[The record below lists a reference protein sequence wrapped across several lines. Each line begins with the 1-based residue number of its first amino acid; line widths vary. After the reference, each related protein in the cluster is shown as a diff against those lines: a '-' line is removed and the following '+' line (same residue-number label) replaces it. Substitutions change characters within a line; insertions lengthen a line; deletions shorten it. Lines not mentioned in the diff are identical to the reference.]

1 MHINSKYLM
10 QMVEVAERGS
20 LTEAAEALHM
30 TQPALSRNMKEL
42 ERQIGAT
49 LLIRD
54 RQGARLTELGER
66 ALPYAQTMRT
76 TLERVTIEVEAWQKG
91 HVGSIQIGA
100 TPHPASLIPPI
111 LSQFLE
117 HRPGVQASVSIS
129 GILPLI
135 ENLAKGELD
144 LVIGPI
150 GIEKLPQGLM
160 LTTLF
165 TDELV
170 LIAGARHP
178 LASSTKITSSDL
190 EAARWIGTP
199 PDSAMRRQVGSILVA
214 LGVKNVNTNI
224 VVTGIENAIDLL
236 VAGDHLAILPKR
248 TLDVA
253 ISRGALVTL
262 PLELPIRQW
271 PITIL
276 HHGAAELPKIV
287 LDFMETL
294 SEHLR

>member
-1 MHINSKYLM
+1 MHINPKYLM
-10 QMVEVAERGS
+10 QMVEVVERGS

-66 ALPYAQTMRT
+66 ALPYAQTLRT
-76 TLERVTIEVEAWQKG
+76 TLERVSIEVEAWQKG

-111 LSQFLE
+111 LTQFLE
-117 HRPGVQASVSIS
+117 HRPGVQALVAIS

-135 ENLAKGELD
+135 ESLAKGELD

-150 GIEKLPQGLM
+150 GIEKLPEGLI
-160 LTTLF
+160 LNTLF
-165 TDELV
+165 TDELI
-170 LIAGARHP
+170 LIAGADHP
-178 LASSTKITSSDL
+178 LARRAEITVCDL
-190 EAARWIGTP
+190 EGARWIGTP
-199 PDSAMRRQVGSILVA
+199 SDSAMRRQVGSILVA
-214 LGVKNVNTNI
+214 LGVRDVDTNI
-224 VVTGIENAIDLL
+224 VVTGIENAVDLL
-236 VAGDHLAILPKR
+236 AAGDHLAILPKR
-248 TLDVA
+248 TLERA
-253 ISRGALVTL
+253 ISRGTLVAL

-287 LDFMETL
+287 SDFVATL
-294 SEHLR
+294 SEHLH

>member
-20 LTEAAEALHM
+20 LTEAAESLHM

-42 ERQIGAT
+42 ERQIGAA

-76 TLERVTIEVEAWQKG
+76 TLERVSIEVEAWQKG

-100 TPHPASLIPPI
+100 TPHPASLIPPV
-111 LSQFLE
+111 LAQFLE

-135 ENLAKGELD
+135 ESLAKGELD

-150 GIEKLPQGLM
+150 GIERLPKGLVSN
-160 LTTLF
+160 TLF

-170 LIAGARHP
+170 LIAGERHP
-178 LASSTKITSSDL
+178 LANRAKITPADIESAL
-190 EAARWIGTP
+190 WIGTP

-214 LGVKNVNTNI
+214 LGLKEVNTNI
-224 VVTGIENAIDLL
+224 VVSGIENTLDLL
-236 VAGDHLAILPKR
+236 AAGDHLAILPKR
-248 TLDVA
+248 TLDGA
-253 ISRGALVTL
+253 ISRGTLVAL
-262 PLELPIRQW
+262 PLDLPIRQW

-287 LDFMETL
+287 SDFVNTL
-294 SEHLR
+294 SEHLH